1 MDKLIIEC
9 VWYESKRDFNK
20 FIRNLK
26 SDNKVI
32 IDYSL
37 IKNKLLKADPY
48 TEEPHDSII
57 GLNIIKMLKK
67 CFNGKKEP
75 DMIIYSLKNMSVD
88 TINNFKELLDSKAN
102 KPYCFKLNILNMD
115 EVPTKQILNKFDY
128 VKFIDND

>member
-20 FIRNLK
+20 FVRNLK
-26 SDNKVI
+26 SEKVVV

-48 TEEPHDSII
+48 AEEPHDSII

-67 CFNGKKEP
+67 CFDGKKDPEV
-75 DMIIYSLKNMSVD
+75 IVYSLKNMSVD
-88 TINNFKELLDSKAN
+88 TINNFKELLDSKST
-102 KPYCFKLNILNMD
+102 KPYCFKLNVLNMD
-115 EVPTKQILNKFDY
+115 NVPKKQILNKFDY